1 MNNPRTP
8 VSLKPNIH
16 VSRNPIAQHINN
28 IAQKERQQEI
38 ARLEKR
44 QRRADTNRS
53 DPMALGTPGASGGNT
68 PDMETKKS
76 SKAKDQKDAAAK
88 KVTEAQQHAATT
100 KTMNMALGLGG
111 VMGKKLSWMKGASDA
126 APSNPY
132 LPKANTNASNSKAGG
147 PGVNGVGSSLPKTR
161 MLGDSREDHVR
172 GAGIQMR
179 DMICVLEHD
188 GKEGKALQRA
198 YHMQGRVKR

>member
-1 MNNPRTP
+1 MNSSITQASSNSSTP
-8 VSLKPNIH
+8 TL
-16 VSRNPIAQHINN
+16 RNPITQHINS

-44 QRRADTNRS
+44 QRRAEANRS
-53 DPMALGTPGASGGNT
+53 DSMALGAPGASGAVFPEVDIRKGT
-68 PDMETKKS
+68 
-76 SKAKDQKDAAAK
+76 KAKDQKDAAAR

-111 VMGKKLSWMKGASDA
+111 VMGKKLSWMKGAADA

-132 LPKANTNASNSKAGG
+132 LPKTNTASSSSKAGG
-147 PGVNGVGSSLPKTR
+147 PAANSAGDKLPKIR
-161 MLGDSREDHVR
+161 MLGDFREDKVA
-172 GAGIQMR
+172 GAGIQLR
-179 DMICVLEHD
+179 DMISVLEHD

-198 YHMQGRVKR
+198 YSMQGRVKI